1 MSLWNLLSKRILE
14 NSPYRKKSQ
23 IRKMLSGGFWKQ
35 DADIFVGFWSF
46 TLLIN
51 MQK

>member
-14 NSPYRKKSQ
+14 NSPYRRNSQ
-23 IRKMLSGGFWKQ
+23 IEKCCQVDFGSRMQVFLLGSG
-35 DADIFVGFWSF
+35 A
-46 TLLIN
+46 LLIN